1 MRRSNRWAFHLAAS
15 IALALLTA
23 APSLATST
31 VQSPIQS
38 KPFLETWVVYSF
50 PFVYIGHKENNP
62 LEELVRTGH
71 EQLAAEIT
79 HQTSTH
85 KPPLSFRLSDID
97 SARIASLI
105 EQIQSLDELPS
116 EEQDKLA
123 NIRPKFVIIPKYW
136 FYSGLANVQVIIS
149 SFPNGLMTSA
159 AKEHFRPEN
168 RLSGIQK
175 LARAIACRLY
185 RIENVTV
192 RDLENDAY
200 KVGFRTF
207 FNRGN
212 NPDYQKSLNTI
223 PEILHSYVC
232 STTPP
237 AGLEVQPFSPLE
249 GDAARSSC
257 EYATIY
263 HLDYVVEGYIE
274 ELFGNL
280 YIGIYIVNRDGATL
294 KSFPPLKIQ
303 PGQFDLSSLQKT
315 GDEIMKF
322 LQNHLETRMIAG
334 SPDQ

>member
-1 MRRSNRWAFHLAAS
+1 MRRSIRRVFLLLAS
-15 IALALLTA
+15 ITLGLLTA

-31 VQSPIQS
+31 ISSPIQS

-50 PFVYIGHKENNP
+50 PFVYIGPKESNP
-62 LEELVRTGH
+62 LAELVRTGH
-71 EQLAAEIT
+71 EQLAAEIS
-79 HQTSTH
+79 HQTSMY

-97 SARIASLI
+97 GARIASLI
-105 EQIQSLDELPS
+105 EQIQSLDELPP
-116 EEQDKLA
+116 EEQDRLA

-149 SFPNGLMTSA
+149 PFPNGLMTSA

-168 RLSGIQK
+168 RLSGLQK
-175 LARAIACRLY
+175 LARVIACKLY
-185 RIENVTV
+185 RSENITV
-192 RDLENDAY
+192 RDLENNAY

-212 NPDYQKSLNTI
+212 NPAYQKDLKTI
-223 PEILHSYVC
+223 PEMLHSYVC

-237 AGLEVQPFSPLE
+237 AGLEIQPFSPLE
-249 GDAARSSC
+249 ADAARSSC

-274 ELFGNL
+274 ELFGIL
-280 YIGIYIVNRDGATL
+280 YIGMYIVNRDGATL
-294 KSFPPLKIQ
+294 KSFPPVQIQ
-303 PGQFDLSSLQKT
+303 PGQFDPSSLQKT